1 MRTFTVGDLQEL
13 LGEHKGPCVS
23 IYLPTHRRPDGAAED
38 RVRFRNLLDDARA
51 KLEAVMQPRAVPR
64 LVAQLEPLLE
74 ADAWRGSL
82 DGFAAFAATG
92 FERHFRVPVEMPERV
107 VVADTFHVR
116 PLIRVLQ
123 SHRRWYLLSLAA
135 TRVGFFEASPDG
147 LAPKSVPGLPA
158 APADMAIAPREKQGL
173 SSHSAGNGRV
183 VFHGGSAPRSDREDL
198 ARWFRA
204 VDQAV
209 CALLRDEHAP
219 LVLAGVSRLNAIYR
233 SVSRYSH
240 LVSECVDGNVSRA
253 APDRLFALA
262 APLASAALRNG
273 ESSAVA
279 EYQRLNGALR
289 SSDDLEVIAASATQ
303 GRVRRLLIA
312 RGRSVRGKFD
322 RATGEVRRR
331 AVRQTAYGD
340 DVLDDLA
347 CEVLLRGGAVLVVE
361 NDRMPTRSPVAAVMR
376 W

>member
-13 LGEHKGPCVS
+13 LGERKGPCVS
-23 IYLPTHRRPDGAAED
+23 IFLPTHRRPDGTGED
-38 RVRFRNLLDDARA
+38 RVRFRNLLDDARG
-51 KLEAVMQPRAVPR
+51 KLEAVMPPRAVPR
-64 LVAQLEPLLE
+64 LVAQFEPLLE
-74 ADAWRGSL
+74 AEAWRGSL
-82 DGFAAFAATG
+82 DGFAAFAAPG

-107 VVADTFHVR
+107 VVADSFHVR

-135 TRVGFFEASPDG
+135 TGAAFFEASPSG
-147 LAPKSVPGLPA
+147 LTAKSVPGLPA
-158 APADMAIAPREKQGL
+158 TPADAAIGPRERIGL

-183 VFHGGSAPRSDREDL
+183 VFHGGSGPRSEREDL

-204 VDQAV
+204 VDHAV

-219 LVLAGVSRLNAIYR
+219 LVLAGVSRLTSIYR
-233 SVSRYSH
+233 SVTRYPH
-240 LVSECVDGNVSRA
+240 VVAERVDGNVSRA
-253 APDRLFALA
+253 TPGRLFALA
-262 APLASAALRNG
+262 APLAAAAMQDG
-273 ESSAVA
+273 EAAAVS

-289 SSDDLEVIAASATQ
+289 SSDDLDVIAVSATQ

-312 RGRSVRGKFD
+312 RGRSVRGEFD
-322 RATGEVRRR
+322 RATGEVRGR
-331 AVRQTAYGD
+331 AARQNAYGD
-340 DVLDDLA
+340 DVLDDVA

-361 NDRMPTRSPVAAVMR
+361 RDRMPTKSPVAAVMR